1 MKGGKYMKIKNR
13 LAIVMLI
20 MLSAVFLVACGTGRE
35 NGAGTDGKAVT
46 VEKDAGKN
54 VTDSATKNDDVDSGD
69 FSYSAKYMRISDYAI
84 TTYTAFDA
92 QKDELIVR
100 TTGGNPGEI
109 SVPML
114 ITASL
119 DSMESVEE
127 NKKGTAFA
135 DYDQMVKSKGCYY
148 TVKNGSGGA
157 VLVKLD
163 ESFAELDSV
172 VTGIRSK
179 DDLIFYSGLCA
190 DSDGVIYILANSACE
205 AYDSELQLLYTV
217 KIVSELVNGM
227 AVCGNDVYMSSDDG
241 KLYELDKEK
250 HKLVVVDSDLPPYFR
265 QICGA
270 DGKIYICTSENLYEY
285 DIATAELKY
294 IVNLTEYGIYGWA
307 VVGMYAKD
315 DGTLVLLTQESYMSQ
330 DDYGIG
336 VSVLSRRN
344 EPDDRT
350 EIVVAAYCGQPMF
363 DRCCQQFIRFM
374 RNNPQYKITV
384 KDYLDEFGDGI
395 TFDEF
400 TKMLIS
406 GNDADIFVFNQD
418 NCNMVKNLAD
428 KGILYGLDDYLEAD
442 AEYADAIFPNILD
455 EMKIE
460 GKLYGIAPYFSVE
473 TLTGRTS
480 IVGDRSEW
488 TVEKI
493 LDIMRENEELTFLV
507 SRSAY
512 STLYTLLTNGVC
524 MDEDFIKNKGFES
537 DEFLAVLELC
547 RLNGERNAKNNN
559 GVIFDEKAI
568 IDKLSV
574 VVEDNNYFDSVRK
587 MYALYKDDEFVRVGY
602 PSESGGRTF
611 TNWLGMLCMNS
622 ASDNKDAAW
631 MLISDFLSEDFFTNS
646 PSGQSAFHPV
656 VETAYDKEID
666 YRLSMKSEMTLTIYS
681 LDSAY
686 NLVDE
691 GMVPCPDI
699 SKEQTGIMFDE
710 VNAVNMSQFDI
721 DYDIIDIVIEEAQ
734 YYFDGQKTAQQ
745 AAAIIQDRVQLYMD
759 EIE

>member
-205 AYDSELQLLYTV
+205 AYDRV
-217 KIVSELVNGM
+217 VSV
-227 AVCGNDVYMSSDDG
+227 
-241 KLYELDKEK
+241 
-250 HKLVVVDSDLPPYFR
+250 LPPYFR

-294 IVNLTEYGIYGWA
+294 IVATICSVLHILLNGFRAVTVVNGA
-307 VVGMYAKD
+307 VVILFAVGIWL
-315 DGTLVLLTQESYMSQ
+315 LVM
-330 DDYGIG
+330 
-336 VSVLSRRN
+336 
-344 EPDDRT
+344 
-350 EIVVAAYCGQPMF
+350 
-363 DRCCQQFIRFM
+363 
-374 RNNPQYKITV
+374 
-384 KDYLDEFGDGI
+384 GD
-395 TFDEF
+395 
-400 TKMLIS
+400 KKS
-406 GNDADIFVFNQD
+406 A
-418 NCNMVKNLAD
+418 CNFK
-428 KGILYGLDDYLEAD
+428 
-442 AEYADAIFPNILD
+442 
-455 EMKIE
+455 
-460 GKLYGIAPYFSVE
+460 
-473 TLTGRTS
+473 
-480 IVGDRSEW
+480 
-488 TVEKI
+488 
-493 LDIMRENEELTFLV
+493 
-507 SRSAY
+507 
-512 STLYTLLTNGVC
+512 
-524 MDEDFIKNKGFES
+524 
-537 DEFLAVLELC
+537 
-547 RLNGERNAKNNN
+547 
-559 GVIFDEKAI
+559 
-568 IDKLSV
+568 
-574 VVEDNNYFDSVRK
+574 
-587 MYALYKDDEFVRVGY
+587 
-602 PSESGGRTF
+602 
-611 TNWLGMLCMNS
+611 
-622 ASDNKDAAW
+622 
-631 MLISDFLSEDFFTNS
+631 
-646 PSGQSAFHPV
+646 
-656 VETAYDKEID
+656 
-666 YRLSMKSEMTLTIYS
+666 
-681 LDSAY
+681 
-686 NLVDE
+686 
-691 GMVPCPDI
+691 
-699 SKEQTGIMFDE
+699 
-710 VNAVNMSQFDI
+710 
-721 DYDIIDIVIEEAQ
+721 
-734 YYFDGQKTAQQ
+734 
-745 AAAIIQDRVQLYMD
+745 
-759 EIE
+759 